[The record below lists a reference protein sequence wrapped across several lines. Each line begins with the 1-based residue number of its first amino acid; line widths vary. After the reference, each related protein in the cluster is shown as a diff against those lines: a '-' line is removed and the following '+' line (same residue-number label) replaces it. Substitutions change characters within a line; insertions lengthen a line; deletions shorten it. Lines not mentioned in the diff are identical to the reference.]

1 MFSENLKKIRKEKGL
16 SQEALSE
23 KLSIVRQTISKWEK
37 GLSIPDGDMLITLSQ
52 VLEIPVET
60 LLGTNGTLE
69 NKDAVNQAIQLQI
82 INSLL
87 ENSNRGGAKMSG
99 MMLIGV
105 FISIIGTF
113 FSVALMT
120 LATVNDVRMNGEVGI
135 WGLLRGYGVMDFFVI
150 SIAAIILGIIILGIG
165 IYLKQKKEKQ

>member
-23 KLSIVRQTISKWEK
+23 KLNIVRQTISKWEK
-37 GLSIPDGDMLITLSQ
+37 GLSIPDGDMLIKLSQ

-87 ENSNRGGAKMSG
+87 ENSNRGCAKMSG

-105 FISIIGTF
+105 FISIIG
-113 FSVALMT
+113 
-120 LATVNDVRMNGEVGI
+120 
-135 WGLLRGYGVMDFFVI
+135 
-150 SIAAIILGIIILGIG
+150 ILGIIIFGIG
-165 IYLKQKKEKQ
+165 IYLKQKKEK

>member
-23 KLSIVRQTISKWEK
+23 KLNIVRQTISKWEK
-37 GLSIPDGDMLITLSQ
+37 GLSIPDGDMLIKLSQ

-87 ENSNRGGAKMSG
+87 ENSNRGCAKMSG

>member
-23 KLSIVRQTISKWEK
+23 KLNIVRQTISKWEK
-37 GLSIPDGDMLITLSQ
+37 GLSIPDGDMLIKLSQ
-52 VLEIPVET
+52 VLEIHVET

-87 ENSNRGGAKMSG
+87 ENSNRGCAKMSG

-113 FSVALMT
+113 FSVALMI

-135 WGLLRGYGVMDFFVI
+135 WGLLKGYGVMDFFVI
-150 SIAAIILGIIILGIG
+150 SIVAIILGIIIFGIG
-165 IYLKQKKEKQ
+165 IYLKQKKEK

>member
-23 KLSIVRQTISKWEK
+23 KLNIVRQTISKWEK

-87 ENSNRGGAKMSG
+87 ENSNRGCAKMSG

-113 FSVALMT
+113 FSVALMI

-135 WGLLRGYGVMDFFVI
+135 WGLLKGYGVMGFFVI
-150 SIAAIILGIIILGIG
+150 SIAAIILGIIIFGIG
-165 IYLKQKKEKQ
+165 IYLKQKKEK

>member
-23 KLSIVRQTISKWEK
+23 KLNIVRQTISKWEK
-37 GLSIPDGDMLITLSQ
+37 GLSIPDGDMLIKLSQ

-87 ENSNRGGAKMSG
+87 ENSNRGCAKMSG

-113 FSVALMT
+113 FSVALMI

-135 WGLLRGYGVMDFFVI
+135 WGLLKGYGVMDFFVI
-150 SIAAIILGIIILGIG
+150 SIAAIFLGIIIFGIG
-165 IYLKQKKEKQ
+165 IYLKQKKEK

>member
-23 KLSIVRQTISKWEK
+23 KLNIVRQTISKWEK
-37 GLSIPDGDMLITLSQ
+37 GLSIPDGDMLIKLSQ

-87 ENSNRGGAKMSG
+87 ENSNRGCAKMSG

-113 FSVALMT
+113 FSVALMI

-135 WGLLRGYGVMDFFVI
+135 WGLLKGYGVMDFFVI
-150 SIAAIILGIIILGIG
+150 SIVAIILGIIIFGIG
-165 IYLKQKKEKQ
+165 IYLKQKKEK

>member
-23 KLSIVRQTISKWEK
+23 KLNIVRQTISKWEK
-37 GLSIPDGDMLITLSQ
+37 GLSIPDGDMLIKLSQ
-52 VLEIPVET
+52 VLEIHVET

-87 ENSNRGGAKMSG
+87 ENSNRGCAKMSG

-113 FSVALMT
+113 FSVALMI

-135 WGLLRGYGVMDFFVI
+135 WGLLKGYGVMDFFVI
-150 SIAAIILGIIILGIG
+150 SIAAIILGIIIFGIG
-165 IYLKQKKEKQ
+165 IYLKQKKEK

>member
-1 MFSENLKKIRKEKGL
+1 MFIENLKKIRKEKGL

-23 KLSIVRQTISKWEK
+23 KLNIVRQTISKWEK
-37 GLSIPDGDMLITLSQ
+37 GLSIPDGDMLIKLSQ

-87 ENSNRGGAKMSG
+87 ENSNRGCAKMSG

-113 FSVALMT
+113 FSVALMI

-135 WGLLRGYGVMDFFVI
+135 WGLLKGYGVMDFFVI
-150 SIAAIILGIIILGIG
+150 SIAAIILGIIIFGIG
-165 IYLKQKKEKQ
+165 IYLKQKKEK

>member
-23 KLSIVRQTISKWEK
+23 KLNIVRQTISKWEK
-37 GLSIPDGDMLITLSQ
+37 GLSIPDGDMLIKLSQ

-87 ENSNRGGAKMSG
+87 ENSNRGCAKMSG

-113 FSVALMT
+113 FSVALMI

-135 WGLLRGYGVMDFFVI
+135 WGLLKGYGVMVFFVI
-150 SIAAIILGIIILGIG
+150 SIAAIILGIIIFGIG
-165 IYLKQKKEKQ
+165 IYLKQKKEK

>member
-1 MFSENLKKIRKEKGL
+1 MFSENLKKKRKEKGL

-23 KLSIVRQTISKWEK
+23 KLNIVRQTISKWEK
-37 GLSIPDGDMLITLSQ
+37 GLSIPDGDMLIKLSQ

-87 ENSNRGGAKMSG
+87 ENSNRGCAKMSG

-113 FSVALMT
+113 FSVALMI

-135 WGLLRGYGVMDFFVI
+135 WGLLKGYGVMDFFVI
-150 SIAAIILGIIILGIG
+150 SIAAIILGIIIFGIG
-165 IYLKQKKEKQ
+165 IYLKQKKEK

>member
-87 ENSNRGGAKMSG
+87 ENSNRGCAKMSG

>member
-23 KLSIVRQTISKWEK
+23 KLNIVRQTVSKWEK
-37 GLSIPDGDMLITLSQ
+37 GLSIPDGDMLIKLSQ

-87 ENSNRGGAKMSG
+87 ENSNRGCAKMSG

-113 FSVALMT
+113 FSVALMI

-135 WGLLRGYGVMDFFVI
+135 WGLLKGYGVMDFFVI
-150 SIAAIILGIIILGIG
+150 SIAAIFLGIIIFGIG
-165 IYLKQKKEKQ
+165 IYLKQKKEK

>member
-23 KLSIVRQTISKWEK
+23 KLNIVRQTVSKWEK
-37 GLSIPDGDMLITLSQ
+37 GLSIPDGDMLIKLSQ

-87 ENSNRGGAKMSG
+87 ENSNRGCAKMSG

-105 FISIIGTF
+105 LISIIGTF
-113 FSVALMT
+113 FSVALMI

-135 WGLLRGYGVMDFFVI
+135 WGLLKGYGVMDFFVI
-150 SIAAIILGIIILGIG
+150 SIAAIFLGIIIFGIG
-165 IYLKQKKEKQ
+165 IYLKQKKEK

>member
-23 KLSIVRQTISKWEK
+23 KLNIVRQTISKWEK

-87 ENSNRGGAKMSG
+87 ENSNRGCAKMSG

>member
-1 MFSENLKKIRKEKGL
+1 MLSENLKKIRKEKGL

-23 KLSIVRQTISKWEK
+23 KLNIVRQTISKWEK
-37 GLSIPDGDMLITLSQ
+37 GLSIPDGDMLIKLSQ

-87 ENSNRGGAKMSG
+87 ENSNRGCAKMSG

-113 FSVALMT
+113 FSVALMI

-135 WGLLRGYGVMDFFVI
+135 WGLLKGYGVMDFFVI
-150 SIAAIILGIIILGIG
+150 SIAAIILGIIIFGIG
-165 IYLKQKKEKQ
+165 IYLKQKKEK

>member
-23 KLSIVRQTISKWEK
+23 KLNIVRQTISKWEK

-87 ENSNRGGAKMSG
+87 ENSNRGCAKMSG

-113 FSVALMT
+113 FSVALMI

-135 WGLLRGYGVMDFFVI
+135 WGLLKGYGVMDFFVI
-150 SIAAIILGIIILGIG
+150 SIVAIILGIIIFGIG
-165 IYLKQKKEKQ
+165 IYLKQKKEK

>member
-23 KLSIVRQTISKWEK
+23 KLNIVRQTISKWEK

-87 ENSNRGGAKMSG
+87 ENSNRGCAKMSG

-113 FSVALMT
+113 FSVALMI

-135 WGLLRGYGVMDFFVI
+135 WGLLKGYGVMDFFVI
-150 SIAAIILGIIILGIG
+150 SIAAIILGIIIFGIG
-165 IYLKQKKEKQ
+165 IYLKQKKEK

>member
-23 KLSIVRQTISKWEK
+23 KLNIVRQTISKWEK
-37 GLSIPDGDMLITLSQ
+37 GLSIPDGDMLIKLSQ

-87 ENSNRGGAKMSG
+87 ENSNRGCAKMSG

-113 FSVALMT
+113 FSVALMI

-135 WGLLRGYGVMDFFVI
+135 WGLLKGYGVMGFFVI
-150 SIAAIILGIIILGIG
+150 SIAAIILGIIIFGIG
-165 IYLKQKKEKQ
+165 IYLKQKKEK

>member
-23 KLSIVRQTISKWEK
+23 KLNIVRQTISKWEK
-37 GLSIPDGDMLITLSQ
+37 GLSIPDGDMLIKLSQ

-87 ENSNRGGAKMSG
+87 ENSNRGCAKMSG

-113 FSVALMT
+113 FSVALMI

-135 WGLLRGYGVMDFFVI
+135 WGLLKGYGVMDFFVI

>member
-23 KLSIVRQTISKWEK
+23 KLNIVRQTISKWEK
-37 GLSIPDGDMLITLSQ
+37 GLSIPDGDMLIKLSQ

-87 ENSNRGGAKMSG
+87 ENSNRGCAKMSG

-113 FSVALMT
+113 FSVALMI

-135 WGLLRGYGVMDFFVI
+135 WGLLKGYGVMDFFVI
-150 SIAAIILGIIILGIG
+150 SIAAIILGIIIFGIG
-165 IYLKQKKEKQ
+165 IYLKQKKEK